1 MISFLLGF
9 PLPAAAE
16 DLTIGRAAARALGAE
31 GVAAYK
37 RGAYTEALEQLD
49 RAYQVVS
56 APSLALWSARTLV
69 KLGRWV
75 EASDRYLQATRL
87 ETSTGNVAIQ
97 TKAKQDAQQEL
108 AELRSRLPHLEVA
121 ITGVPAQDV
130 SLTLDGTSLPAALVG
145 TRIPIDPGRH
155 HFEGRFDEQVQTLEI
170 VAVERQ
176 VAPVRLQFRPATA
189 TVVPTPEAAVPSP
202 APIADSGPAPAKPSS
217 SSVRAIGWV
226 AIGVGSA
233 AVAVG
238 ALTGLMAV
246 NQHANLEQ
254 YCKAGSCYRDK
265 AGEVEDYNSLRSTS
279 TVAFVAGGVIGATGL
294 VLVLTAPTRDP
305 SLSLVVA
312 PRGVALRGEL

>member
-1 MISFLLGF
+1 MISFLLSF
-9 PLPAAAE
+9 SLRAAAE
-16 DLTIGRAAARALGAE
+16 DLSVGRAAACVLGTE

-37 RGAYTEALEQLD
+37 RGAYSEALEQLD
-49 RAYQVVS
+49 RAYRVVA

-87 ETSTGNVAIQ
+87 DISIGNPAIQ
-97 TKAKQDAQQEL
+97 AKAKQDAEQEL
-108 AELRSRLPHLEVA
+108 AELQKRLPQLEVA

-145 TRIPIDPGRH
+145 TRIPIDPGPH
-155 HFEGRFDEQVQTLEI
+155 HLEGRFDEQVQSLEI

-176 VAPVRLQFRPATA
+176 AALVKLQFRPASATA
-189 TVVPTPEAAVPSP
+189 TAAAAVPSS
-202 APIADSGPAPAKPSS
+202 APIDSAAAPVPPSS
-217 SSVRAIGWV
+217 SSQRGIGWV
-226 AIGVGSA
+226 AIGVGTA

-246 NQHANLEQ
+246 NQHASLAQ
-254 YCKAGSCYRDK
+254 YCKAGTGFRDK
-265 AGEVEDYNSLRSTS
+265 AAEVDDYNSLRSTS
-279 TVAFVAGGVIGATGL
+279 FVAFIAGGVIGATGL
-294 VLVLTAPTRDP
+294 VLVLTAPRRDP

-312 PRGVALRGEL
+312 PRGVALRGAL